1 MVVTTFPT
9 GFDSVAGD
17 GDDCGCVG
25 VGGGVGVGV
34 GVDVGLTLDSRDP
47 VFTSWGVSVVF
58 SGAGSVRSVALDG
71 PVMVGVPVV
80 EDCTIDGMSGGGKTR
95 PGGISR
101 VTSSPSTT
109 SCRSSREFVFTAV
122 EAAVVK

>member
-25 VGGGVGVGV
+25 VGVD
-34 GVDVGLTLDSRDP
+34 VDVGLTLDSRDP
-47 VFTSWGVSVVF
+47 VFTSWRVSVVF
-58 SGAGSVRSVALDG
+58 GGTGCVQSVALGG
-71 PVMVGVPVV
+71 PVMVDVPVV

-109 SCRSSREFVFTAV
+109 SCRSSRAFVFTAV
-122 EAAVVK
+122 EAAAVS